1 MEDEKQLVRD
11 LFAKPFSG
19 QSLDDA
25 IAAFNDLS
33 GKDRRALVA
42 EFLSSRL
49 GKDFEKLSRQFAQT
63 LEKLGPQLDALGKV
77 KVDHRKML
85 VRLIQRIP
93 YERGRN
99 KKQVKDDARRL
110 ALEPAIIA
118 EATHLNKT
126 LAISEDFAGL
136 VRPGVLKR
144 LGLDEK
150 AEWPGETTIKRAV
163 SRIKR
168 GQTNRVTLT

>member
-11 LFAKPFSG
+11 LFAKPFSR

-33 GKDRRALVA
+33 GKDRRALTA

-49 GKDFEKLSRQFAQT
+49 GKDFENLLHGLAHAT
-63 LEKLGPQLDALGKV
+63 EKLAPQLKPLGKIDY
-77 KVDHRKML
+77 KKML

-93 YERGRN
+93 YQRGRD
-99 KKQVKDDARRL
+99 KKQVKDAPRRL
-110 ALEPAIIA
+110 ALETAIIA
-118 EATHLNKT
+118 EATHLNKV
-126 LAISEDFAGL
+126 LAISRKFARQ

-144 LGLDEK
+144 LELPDK
-150 AEWPGETTIKRAV
+150 AVWPGETTIKRAI
-163 SRIKR
+163 SRIPAKR
-168 GQTNRVTLT
+168 GPD

>member
-11 LFAKPFSG
+11 LFAKPFSR

-25 IAAFNDLS
+25 IDAFNDLS
-33 GKDRRALVA
+33 GKDRRALTA
-42 EFLSSRL
+42 EFLSSQL

-77 KVDHRKML
+77 DYRKML
-85 VRLIQRIP
+85 IRLIQRIP

-126 LAISEDFAGL
+126 LAISDDFAGL

-144 LGLDEK
+144 LGLDEDEDE
-150 AEWPGETTIKRAV
+150 AEWPGVTTIKRAV

-168 GQTNRVTLT
+168 GQR